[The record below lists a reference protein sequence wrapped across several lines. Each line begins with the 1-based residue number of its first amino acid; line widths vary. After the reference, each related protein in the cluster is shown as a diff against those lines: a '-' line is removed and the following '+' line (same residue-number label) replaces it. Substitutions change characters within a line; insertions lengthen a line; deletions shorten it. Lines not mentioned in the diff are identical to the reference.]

1 MIDGWLVVG
10 YIVIIILLS
19 IIVFSVSAIWPSLI
33 GAPWVPTSIA
43 TVRKMLALA
52 KVNQNDTLVD
62 LGSGDGRII
71 IMAAEE
77 FGASA
82 FGVEADPLRVLW
94 SRKVIRRRGL
104 KDKVKVIWGNFFTQS
119 LVEASVV
126 AIYQGHDINNQL
138 KTKLA
143 SELTPGTRVVSYSFP
158 FDGWTP
164 VETTKNPNIYL
175 YVI

>member
-1 MIDGWLVVG
+1 
-10 YIVIIILLS
+10 
-19 IIVFSVSAIWPSLI
+19 
-33 GAPWVPTSIA
+33 
-43 TVRKMLALA
+43 MLALA